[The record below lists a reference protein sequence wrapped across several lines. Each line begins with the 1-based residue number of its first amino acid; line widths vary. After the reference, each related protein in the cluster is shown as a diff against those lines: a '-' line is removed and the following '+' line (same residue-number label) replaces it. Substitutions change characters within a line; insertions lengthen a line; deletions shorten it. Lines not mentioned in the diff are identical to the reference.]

1 MSNEPDPALTKII
14 EDAKKAAPM
23 PESFRQ
29 FAKQVRSAT

>member
-1 MSNEPDPALTKII
+1 MKNEPDPALLKIK

-29 FAKQVRSAT
+29 FAKQVRKA